1 MSLKIART
9 FFSDAEAVPEAK
21 QALKELEGRIPDT
34 QLETVQTL
42 VIALVTNSV
51 RHAALGPQDEIS
63 LRVKVSSKILR
74 AEVCDPGP
82 DFDVPFKKKQPGIEE
97 TSGWG
102 LYLVE
107 ELAERWGVERR
118 GDEKCVW
125 FELETGPLLERI
137 EEHNPGAAGNV
148 LDRAFSVEVR
158 EERGVPVVELS
169 GGVDLTTLEE
179 VHAAI
184 EEALDRAEALR
195 VRFIVLD
202 FRKVDSFGSMGIG
215 LLVGSTKKL
224 REDGGEVRLVVRE
237 GPCLLVMRTA
247 GLDKVVK
254 IHPDLEAALEEATK
268 KG

>member
-1 MSLKIART
+1 MSLKIVRT

-21 QALKELEGRIPDT
+21 RALKELEGRIPDT
-34 QLETVQTL
+34 QLETVQIL
-42 VIALVTNSV
+42 VTTLVTNSV
-51 RHAALGPQDEIS
+51 RHAELGPQDEIS

-82 DFDVPFKKKQPGIEE
+82 DFDVSSKKKQPGIEE

-158 EERGVPVVELS
+158 EE
-169 GGVDLTTLEE
+169 
-179 VHAAI
+179 
-184 EEALDRAEALR
+184 
-195 VRFIVLD
+195 
-202 FRKVDSFGSMGIG
+202 
-215 LLVGSTKKL
+215 
-224 REDGGEVRLVVRE
+224 
-237 GPCLLVMRTA
+237 
-247 GLDKVVK
+247 
-254 IHPDLEAALEEATK
+254 
-268 KG
+268 